1 MTINNN
7 LLYIRQ
13 TLEKILICIYN
24 IFAILYELIHPYYYF
39 TPRILNKNILPFII
53 IYLIRISWII
63 MPNDIIIFR
72 KTRTMDV

>member
-7 LLYIRQ
+7 SFYIRQ
-13 TLEKILICIYN
+13 LLEKILICIYDM
-24 IFAILYELIHPYYYF
+24 FTILHKLIHPCYYF